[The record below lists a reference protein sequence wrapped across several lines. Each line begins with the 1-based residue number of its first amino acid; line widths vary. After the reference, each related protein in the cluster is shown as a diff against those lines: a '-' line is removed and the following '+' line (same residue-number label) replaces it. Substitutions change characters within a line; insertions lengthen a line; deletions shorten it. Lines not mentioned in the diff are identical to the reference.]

1 MLQMFA
7 LKMLFSVH
15 VFVHAFRS
23 PPDYLR
29 YLRQIA
35 GSAIYPP
42 CYQLVTWV
50 LKGKWQAPVYGK
62 IESASFLTPNTCR

>member
-7 LKMLFSVH
+7 LKMLFSMQ

-29 YLRQIA
+29 FLPQIA
-35 GSAIYPP
+35 GSGD
-42 CYQLVTWV
+42 L
-50 LKGKWQAPVYGK
+50 
-62 IESASFLTPNTCR
+62 SALLSVGYVGAQGQMAGIRVR